1 MDIRSFQVGIM
12 CKKQDFDQNPDI
24 TEYYLYSYHYDFGKN
39 SSDPEMMMVEY
50 LDVIQMFEESTM
62 NQVRECESQGKCV
75 REFFPLDG
83 AEDETNSFYNA
94 IFNCTD
100 IL

>member
-1 MDIRSFQVGIM
+1 MDFYSFQVGIM
-12 CKKQDFDQNPDI
+12 CKKQNFDQNPDI

-39 SSDPEMMMVEY
+39 SSEPEMMMVEY

-62 NQVRECESQGKCV
+62 NQVRDCESQGKDV

-83 AEDETNSFYNA
+83 AEDETNSFYNV